1 MWVENRI
8 HAHPRSQ
15 RMLAFELQRKGVD
28 QSHIDEALLSVPE
41 DRELALAAGRN
52 YARRLEEATLEDFR
66 KRLMGFLARKGFR
79 YDVILQVTPM
89 IWAEININ
97 NAAVMGEKSNG

>member
-1 MWVENRI
+1 
-8 HAHPRSQ
+8 
-15 RMLAFELQRKGVD
+15 
-28 QSHIDEALLSVPE
+28 
-41 DRELALAAGRN
+41 
-52 YARRLEEATLEDFR
+52 
-66 KRLMGFLARKGFR
+66 MGFLARKGFR